1 MGLQV
6 CRCAGVGLGLRV
18 GKRGHEQVGLRMY
31 RHGTADVQVCTC
43 VGEPNWFDPKLLR
56 TASSRNQLGG
66 MGLRVVQVCHGP
78 AGVRTWA
85 CWHAG
90 VTMSLWVGLRMCGR
104 GLRVYRCGHGPAGL
118 RVCGFAGLRVCGLA
132 GVGMCLRV
140 WRCGAHGPVC
150 VQMVWAFACGCGGVV
165 RMGLWACRC
174 GHGRAGGPVNV
185 QQACGCAGGRLGLRV
200 CRCAHR

>member
-104 GLRVYRCGHGPAGL
+104 GLRVCRCAGVGMGL
-118 RVCGFAGLRVCGLA
+118 RVCGFAGLRVCGFA
-132 GVGMCLRV
+132 G
-140 WRCGAHGPVC
+140 W
-150 VQMVWAFACGCGGVV
+150 QVWACACGCGGVV
-165 RMGLWACRC
+165 RMGLCVCRWCGHLPAGVEVWCAWAC
-174 GHGRAGGPVNV
+174 GRADVGMGVRV
-185 QQACGCAGGRLGLRV
+185 GL
-200 CRCAHR
+200 